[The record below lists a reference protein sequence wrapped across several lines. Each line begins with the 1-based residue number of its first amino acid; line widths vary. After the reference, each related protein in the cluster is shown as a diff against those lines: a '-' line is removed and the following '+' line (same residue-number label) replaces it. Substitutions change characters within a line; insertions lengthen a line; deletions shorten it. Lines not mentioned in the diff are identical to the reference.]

1 MFQVIGVDIGYG
13 FVKITDGIKGYSFPS
28 VIGDGNVDPT
38 YSIEG
43 NTVIPINDLKIKI
56 NGKLYFVGKY
66 ALRHS
71 AYLHRD
77 LSQSRAVENDLEIL
91 YLTALS
97 LFCSDS
103 TNSFKVVTGL
113 PVDRMH
119 MAGELKERIGG
130 EKSVAVGRNNEFY
143 GQRIIIDDLV
153 IVPQPLGTYWSEYLD
168 SFGRISDGV
177 DGRVG
182 IIDIGFKTTDL
193 SVLEDGEYVASKS
206 KSTFTGLSNAY
217 RNISTKIASL
227 YGIERE
233 SYALDEVVIKRKIRV
248 RGESVDIS
256 DLVNEE
262 FKKLAVNTLAEVNSI
277 WNIAEFDALILSG
290 GGGQSLSPFM
300 LPHLPHGRL
309 AKNPLSSNCS
319 GYYNWGVKLWK

>member
-1 MFQVIGVDIGYG
+1 
-13 FVKITDGIKGYSFPS
+13 
-28 VIGDGNVDPT
+28 
-38 YSIEG
+38 
-43 NTVIPINDLKIKI
+43 
-56 NGKLYFVGKY
+56 
-66 ALRHS
+66 
-71 AYLHRD
+71 
-77 LSQSRAVENDLEIL
+77 
-91 YLTALS
+91 
-97 LFCSDS
+97 
-103 TNSFKVVTGL
+103 
-113 PVDRMH
+113 
-119 MAGELKERIGG
+119 
-130 EKSVAVGRNNEFY
+130 
-143 GQRIIIDDLV
+143 
-153 IVPQPLGTYWSEYLD
+153 
-168 SFGRISDGV
+168 
-177 DGRVG
+177 
-182 IIDIGFKTTDL
+182 
-193 SVLEDGEYVASKS
+193 
-206 KSTFTGLSNAY
+206 
-217 RNISTKIASL
+217 L